1 MRVLKTLL
9 ILVSVL
15 SSASVAWAQPANLA
29 DDTRHDDDHVV
40 FQYLLTNHA
49 KIKRTVKEIP
59 DGVETLTES
68 DDAAVAAKI
77 KEHVHWMQDRIEKV
91 NPIRMRDPLF
101 RELFQNAKAIKMVHS
116 ETEKGVKVTETS
128 TDPKVVKLIQAH
140 SKVVSGFVER
150 GFAEAMKNH
159 AVPNVEADPLK
170 TQTPA
175 IKQFGKVTQLSKA
188 THQPRP
194 GTKLLVD
201 VTRGGKPEELN
212 PSLDKLAKYV
222 NIYAG
227 AGAEPAK
234 LNMAVVFHGEATS
247 IVLNADAYA
256 AKFKTQGNPN
266 LDLLHQLHEAGV
278 ELNVCGQTLISN
290 GDKPEDVAVFVDTA
304 VSAVTAIAN
313 LQADGYSYI
322 SIGK

>member
-1 MRVLKTLL
+1 MKLVKNLLTVLAILL
-9 ILVSVL
+9 FTSN
-15 SSASVAWAQPANLA
+15 ASAQPANHA
-29 DDTRHDDDHVV
+29 DDTRHDDDHAV

-49 KIKRTVKEIP
+49 KIKRTVKKIP

-159 AVPNVEADPLK
+159 AVPNVEAGSAQDANSRD
-170 TQTPA
+170 QTVWKGDSVVQGNSSAP
-175 IKQFGKVTQLSKA
+175 SR
-188 THQPRP
+188 HQVASRRY
-194 GTKLLVD
+194 TWWQ
-201 VTRGGKPEELN
+201 TRGAE
-212 PSLDKLAKYV
+212 SLTRQ
-222 NIYAG
+222 I
-227 AGAEPAK
+227 
-234 LNMAVVFHGEATS
+234 
-247 IVLNADAYA
+247 
-256 AKFKTQGNPN
+256 
-266 LDLLHQLHEAGV
+266 
-278 ELNVCGQTLISN
+278 GQVREYLRRCWC
-290 GDKPEDVAVFVDTA
+290 
-304 VSAVTAIAN
+304 
-313 LQADGYSYI
+313 
-322 SIGK
+322 